1 MAKRG
6 NGNRNSERIWRNYEI
21 VDIETG
27 EIVKQI
33 NNKDY
38 ITINY
43 EINEKSEKYVERG
56 YLKVRK
62 IITTRRFVKELLNR
76 LENLIIK
83 REKTTQAWINEE
95 PLSKLSIELTE
106 DLVHLTEEIMAIKLI
121 LTKI

>member
-1 MAKRG
+1 MK
-6 NGNRNSERIWRNYEI
+6 
-21 VDIETG
+21 
-27 EIVKQI
+27 
-33 NNKDY
+33 
-38 ITINY
+38 
-43 EINEKSEKYVERG
+43 
-56 YLKVRK
+56 
-62 IITTRRFVKELLNR
+62 KELLNR